1 MLLIVRFQFFDGRS
15 QPSPDSTDREPAR
28 LGFRSFRVAFF
39 VNEVCYNKAENI
51 LPPPRLLGFTG
62 ISHLM
67 KSSCVTRVVLS
78 VGWLLAMGANLLAA
92 GVLRAAE
99 VSFNRDIKPLLSEN
113 CFTCHGP
120 DEATREGGFRLDL
133 RDSAIAQADSGEQ
146 PINPGQASSSS
157 LLARILSTD
166 HSTRMPPASTGK
178 RLTAEQIERIKNW
191 IENGA
196 EYQEHW
202 AFLPPQRGEVP
213 ETGPWAQGP
222 LDHFIQ
228 ARLRQEGVSPNPP
241 ADRQTLIRRVTL
253 DLTGL
258 PPTPEEVADFL
269 ADDSPEAYEKVV
281 DRLLA
286 SPHYGERM
294 ALPWLDQARYAD
306 SNGYQSDGSRE
317 MWAWRDWVIRAF
329 NENMPFDQFTIEQLA
344 GDMLPEPTSDQ
355 IIATGFNRNH
365 RLNGEGGRIV
375 DEWFV
380 ETVIDRVE
388 TTGLVWLGLTM
399 NCCRCHDHKYDPIS
413 QREFYQM
420 FAYFNSVAE
429 SGVLATDGKVSGN
442 TPPVLEL
449 PTEPQLVEESRLAQ
463 ELEDLQ
469 DRLVELTSQLPG
481 LTQQWAAQTRRRIAS
496 DSAAGTWSPL
506 EVSVARSLKGAT
518 LERLE
523 DDSYLVGGKNPGNDV
538 YEVTAPIEGTLSGL
552 LLEVLPH
559 ENLPTQSLGRGFNGN
574 FVLTDVRATI
584 TSPTLDN
591 PQEFFLQ
598 TTTADFSQPGWPA
611 QSILGDRPQPGKRG
625 ANRKGWA
632 IEGLK
637 PENRVPRKL
646 LLLSD
651 QPTQLPPEATLTI
664 TMRHESPFA
673 DHNVGRFRFSITS
686 LPPADVELS
695 SGDLPPQ
702 IVAAI
707 GADTSERTESQF
719 LALQAYY
726 RENVAN
732 PLKEVETEI
741 AQVSQELTALR
752 RSFVSTMVMREGKTR
767 DAFILNRGEYD
778 QPGEKVGRGLPAALS
793 DGTDPQDRLE
803 LARWIASPRNPLT
816 ARVWVNRTWERFFG
830 TGIVK
835 TTENLGSQADYP
847 SHPELLDWLAVEFMD
862 PSVMPQVGGSAAVA
876 WDMKAFQKM
885 LVTSSTYRQSSHVT
899 AEHLTRDP
907 ENRLLARGP
916 RFRLAGELVRDA
928 ALAVSGLLVPEIG
941 GPSTRPYMPAGVWD
955 ETSKY
960 GNLRNYQHE
969 KGDGLYRR
977 SMYTIWKRTAAPPT
991 MLLFDAPN
999 RETCTVQRSG
1009 TNTPLQALALLNEVT
1024 FVEASRALAV
1034 RMLTQ
1039 GGDTPEAR
1047 IGFGFQLAVARI
1059 PTESELQI
1067 LIEGLERDIE
1077 RFADD
1082 EESAQK
1088 LVALGESAVG
1098 RELPARQLAAYTLT
1112 ANILLNLDE
1121 FVMRE

>member
-1 MLLIVRFQFFDGRS
+1 MITL
-15 QPSPDSTDREPAR
+15 R
-28 LGFRSFRVAFF
+28 LT
-39 VNEVCYNKAENI
+39 
-51 LPPPRLLGFTG
+51 RLL
-62 ISHLM
+62 
-67 KSSCVTRVVLS
+67 S
-78 VGWLLAMGANLLAA
+78 VPVLLAFGVPLWA
-92 GVLRAAE
+92 GE
-99 VSFNRDIKPLLSEN
+99 ISFNRDIKPLLSDN

-133 RDSAIAQADSGEQ
+133 RDSAIAEADSGEH
-146 PINPGQASSSS
+146 PITPGQASTSS
-157 LLARILSTD
+157 LVDRILSTD
-166 HSTRMPPASTGK
+166 ESTQMPPASTGK
-178 RLTAEQIERIKNW
+178 RLTAEQVELVKSW
-191 IENGA
+191 IESGA

-202 AFLPPQRGEVP
+202 AFLPPERAEVP
-213 ETGPWAQGP
+213 ETGDGAQGP
-222 LDHFIQ
+222 LDHFIRD
-228 ARLRQEGVSPNPP
+228 RLQQEKLSPNPP
-241 ADRQTLIRRVTL
+241 ADRETLIRRVTL

-258 PPTPEEVADFL
+258 PPTPQEVADFL
-269 ADDSPEAYEKVV
+269 ADSSTDAYEKVV
-281 DRLLA
+281 ERLLA

-306 SNGYQSDGSRE
+306 SNGYQSDESRE
-317 MWAWRDWVIRAF
+317 MWAWRDWVIQAF
-329 NENMPFDQFTIEQLA
+329 NANMPFDQFTIEQLA
-344 GDMLPEPTSDQ
+344 GDMLPEPTRDQ

-388 TTGLVWLGLTM
+388 TTGLTWLGLTM

-420 FAYFNSVAE
+420 FAYFNSVEE
-429 SGVLATDGKVSGN
+429 SGVLAPDGKASRN

-449 PTEPQLVEESRLAQ
+449 PTEQQLAEETQLAESMHDLRANLAKLSAELPELAQ
-463 ELEDLQ
+463 N
-469 DRLVELTSQLPG
+469 
-481 LTQQWAAQTRRRIAS
+481 WAAETRTTLDRQS
-496 DSAAGTWSPL
+496 PTETWLPLKVTSAK
-506 EVSVARSLKGAT
+506 SLKGAT
-518 LERLE
+518 LKRLE
-523 DDSYLVGGKNPGNDV
+523 DQSYLAGGKNPGSDI
-538 YEVTAPIEGTLSGL
+538 YEITAPIEGTLSGL
-552 LLEVLPH
+552 LLEVMPH
-559 ENLPTQSLGRGFNGN
+559 ESLPTQSLGRGANGN

-584 TSPTLDN
+584 SSPAMET

-598 TTTADFSQPGWPA
+598 TATADFSQPGWPA
-611 QSILGDRPQPGKRG
+611 QSILGDNPQPGKPG

-637 PENRVPRKL
+637 PENRVPRKVM
-646 LLLSD
+646 LLSD
-651 QPTQLPPEATLTI
+651 QPLELPPDATLTI
-664 TMRHESPFA
+664 TMRHDSPFA
-673 DHNVGRFRFSITS
+673 DHNVGRFRFSTTS
-686 LPPADVELS
+686 RHPLEVKLS
-695 SGDLPPQ
+695 AEGLPPQ
-702 IVAAI
+702 VVAAI
-707 GADTSERTESQF
+707 RADTSERTEEQS

-732 PLKEVETEI
+732 PLKEVETQIEQQTKQL
-741 AQVSQELTALR
+741 ADLR
-752 RSFVSTMVMREGKTR
+752 RSYVSTMVMREGKTR

-778 QPGEKVGRGLPAALS
+778 QPGEKVGRGLPAVFS
-793 DGTDPQDRLE
+793 SGTDPQNRLE
-803 LARWIASPRNPLT
+803 LARWIASPENPLT

-847 SHPELLDWLAVEFMD
+847 SHPELLDWLAVEFMEPTVM
-862 PSVMPQVGGSAAVA
+862 PSVGGQAAVA

-885 LVTSSTYRQSSHVT
+885 LVMSSTYRQSSHVN
-899 AEHLTRDP
+899 ARVVSRDP

-916 RFRLAGELVRDA
+916 RFRLPGELIRDS
-928 ALAVSGLLVPEIG
+928 ALSVSGLLVPEIG

-960 GNLRNYQHE
+960 GNLRNYRHE

-977 SMYTIWKRTAAPPT
+977 SMYIIWKRTAAPPT

-1039 GGDTPEAR
+1039 GGDTSEAQVR
-1047 IGFGFQLAVARI
+1047 FGFQLAVARA
-1059 PTESELQI
+1059 PTQDELQI
-1067 LIEGLERDIE
+1067 LVEGLQEDLA

-1082 EESAQK
+1082 EESAKK
-1088 LVALGESAVG
+1088 LVALGESKVG
-1098 RELPARQLAAYTLT
+1098 QDLDPRQLAAYTLT